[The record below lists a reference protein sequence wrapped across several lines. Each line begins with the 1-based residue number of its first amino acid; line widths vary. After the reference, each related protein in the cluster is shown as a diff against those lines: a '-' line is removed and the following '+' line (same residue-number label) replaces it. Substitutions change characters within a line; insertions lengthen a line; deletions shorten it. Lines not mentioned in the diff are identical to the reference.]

1 MCSVSRSPAP
11 VVGFEDSQRFRKDLA
26 TSCVAFAT
34 AISCRSSDLCPRESF
49 LSQTASLVLGGAL
62 AKTTIRAAAGQGGAS
77 PSGVSRPLRR
87 AGGISRRTTERPGKR
102 PNSPVPASLRPPTVP
117 PRDTRG
123 RVVEVKPCLTGS
135 FFAELLDETGP
146 VIGNHK
152 ATVRLPGRRSVPTAG
167 TRAARSR
174 GHVVEGCRRI
184 EPARFG

>member
-1 MCSVSRSPAP
+1 MCSLSRSPAP
-11 VVGFEDSQRFRKDLA
+11 VVGVRRLAKITQRFRNL
-26 TSCVAFAT
+26 
-34 AISCRSSDLCPRESF
+34 LCGVCHGDIVPF
-49 LSQTASLVLGGAL
+49 LGPVPEGKFLVTDGQPGVGGAL
-62 AKTTIRAAAGQGGAS
+62 WPRRRSERQGGAS

-87 AGGISRRTTERPGKR
+87 AGGISRGTTERPGKR